1 MALEPTGSIT
11 SLDAMSGKSSTH
23 TSVVEIGLRSST
35 ASNWQMEKMKM
46 LVNSANPMNSSK
58 ALDERRKLV
67 REEYKMRMKA
77 APKTL
82 VQKTE
87 EKKDPIE
94 RQLEDSDRKLKDL
107 IEFGQ
112 ELVTNVKV
120 ANERREL
127 MRRDYESERSR
138 ILSKDLEK
146 ESIESMARFNEIASK
161 WSELEEFKE
170 PMALFEHL
178 EEQKQK
184 VAALMASKDSLIE
197 QCQKEIDRINAKY
210 YADQMVQANDVRC
223 LVERID
229 RQIEIIKMAYTSHL
243 NILENTISEE
253 RETIALSETN
263 KWNKF
268 YDDMAESEKT
278 KFDLAKQK
286 EEFYRA
292 EVARIAAVQEELTC
306 STRIRLEKEAEML
319 EWELRNVRNTVLINS
334 EKLDY
339 NYQVLQ
345 KRNEENIVISNQQK
359 RRLAKLN
366 ENIAA
371 LKVKIS
377 AINKQHETKLKR
389 FLLEIK
395 KLHESISDLELKAQ
409 QFRSNNKRKFDL
421 VWEINFKELKD
432 LLTKIFE
439 VDRILYEQQLAV
451 PWSMPDIDWTDI
463 NEMTKASNNTI
474 LKAARKKQTTTDSP
488 TRMCDDLLEK
498 GLVRNIL
505 RKIADRAGFLIEHK
519 LLKILEPYSENEKC
533 IVRLDNIF
541 IALRVDNVKM
551 ISKLTECFL
560 PYAFCPN
567 CPDGLSKEAMYD
579 FYRIGREFEDMVAP
593 DEDFNEISEEENSS
607 KNIKEQEQSGKCY
620 NKLKASHPNC
630 KNHYLVVEP
639 VFVLMALNEF
649 TKKQLQ
655 QQMYYKKFLEENELL
670 SKTIPFDEETIKS
683 FWSKFNNYF
692 PKEKRKLWMTL
703 EHGLNHYVE
712 VLKQRTK
719 LDHECTFLRR
729 QNMEL
734 KHLLQKFKV

>member
-1 MALEPTGSIT
+1 MTLEPTGSIT
-11 SLDAMSGKSSTH
+11 SLDAMSGKSSGH
-23 TSVVEIGLRSST
+23 ASIVDIGSRASN
-35 ASNWQMEKMKM
+35 ASNWQLEKMKM
-46 LVNSANPMNSSK
+46 LLNTANATNSSK

-94 RQLEDSDRKLKDL
+94 RQLEDSDHKLKDL

-127 MRRDYESERSR
+127 MRREYESERSQ
-138 ILSKDLEK
+138 ILTKDLEK

-178 EEQKQK
+178 EEQKEK

-210 YADQMVQANDVRC
+210 YADQMAQANDVRC

-229 RQIEIIKMAYTSHL
+229 RQIEVIKMAYNSHL
-243 NILENTISEE
+243 NILENTINEE
-253 RETIALSETN
+253 RETIALHETN

-286 EEFYRA
+286 EEFYAA

-319 EWELRNVRNTVLINS
+319 EWELRNVRNTVLMNS

-359 RRLAKLN
+359 RRLAKLS

-371 LKVKIS
+371 LKIKIN
-377 AINKQHETKLKR
+377 AINKQHSTKLQR
-389 FLLEIK
+389 FLTEIQ
-395 KLHESISDLELKAQ
+395 KLHESISDLEIKAA

-439 VDRILYEQQLAV
+439 IDRILHEQQLAV

-463 NEMTKASNNTI
+463 NETAKAENISI
-474 LKAARKKQTTTDSP
+474 LKEARKKQTTTDGP
-488 TRMCDDLLEK
+488 TGVCEELLEK

-505 RKIADRAGFLIEHK
+505 RKIADRAGFLVEEK
-519 LLKILEPYSENEKC
+519 LLKILRPYSENEKC

-541 IALRVDNVKM
+541 LALRVDNVNM
-551 ISKLTECFL
+551 VSKLTECFL
-560 PYAFCPN
+560 PYAYCPN
-567 CPDGLSKEAMYD
+567 CPGSLPKEAIHD

-593 DEDFNEISEEENSS
+593 DDDLSEIDEEDNLSENA
-607 KNIKEQEQSGKCY
+607 KAQKQSEKCR
-620 NKLKASHPNC
+620 NKLTAHPQC

-639 VFVLMALNEF
+639 VFVLMALNEY
-649 TKKQLQ
+649 TKKQMQ
-655 QQMYYKKFLEENELL
+655 QQMTYKKFLAANELL
-670 SKTIPFDEETIKS
+670 SNTIPFDDETIKS
-683 FWSKFNNYF
+683 FWNKFNSFF

-719 LDHECTFLRR
+719 LDKECAFLRR

>member
-11 SLDAMSGKSSTH
+11 SLDAMSGKSSAH
-23 TSVVEIGLRSST
+23 ASIVDIGSRSSN
-35 ASNWQMEKMKM
+35 ASNWQMERMKM
-46 LVNSANPMNSSK
+46 LVNSADPMNSSK

-87 EKKDPIE
+87 EKKDPVE
-94 RQLEDSDRKLKDL
+94 RQLEDSDHKLKDL

-127 MRRDYESERSR
+127 MRREYESERSG
-138 ILSKDLEK
+138 ILNKDLEK

-178 EEQKQK
+178 EEQKEK

-210 YADQMVQANDVRC
+210 YADQMAQANDVRC

-229 RQIEIIKMAYTSHL
+229 RQIEVIKMAYTSHL

-286 EEFYRA
+286 EEFYAA

-319 EWELRNVRNTVLINS
+319 EWELRNVRNTVLMNS

-359 RRLAKLN
+359 RRLAKLS
-366 ENIAA
+366 ENIAS
-371 LKVKIS
+371 LKVRIS
-377 AINKQHETKLKR
+377 VVNKQHETKLQR
-389 FLLEIK
+389 FLTEIQ

-439 VDRILYEQQLAV
+439 IDRILHEQQLAA

-463 NEMTKASNNTI
+463 NEAAKASNSST
-474 LKAARKKQTTTDSP
+474 LKAAKKKKTTTDFP
-488 TRMCDDLLEK
+488 TRACEELLEK

-505 RKIADRAGFLIEHK
+505 RKIADRAGFLIEEK

-541 IALRVDNVKM
+541 IALRVSNVKM
-551 ISKLTECFL
+551 ISRLTECFL
-560 PYAFCPN
+560 PYAYCPN
-567 CPDGLSKEAMYD
+567 CPGGLPKQAMHE

-593 DEDFNEISEEENSS
+593 DEDFDEYAEEENPTE
-607 KNIKEQEQSGKCY
+607 NIRIQQQSEECRS
-620 NKLKASHPNC
+620 KLKAAHPNC

-649 TKKQLQ
+649 TKKQMQ
-655 QQMYYKKFLEENELL
+655 QQMHYKKFLEANVLL
-670 SKTIPFDEETIKS
+670 SNTIPFDDETIKT
-683 FWSKFNNYF
+683 FWSKFKSFF
-692 PKEKRKLWMTL
+692 PKEKRKLWVTL

-719 LDHECTFLRR
+719 LDQECAFLRR

>member
-11 SLDAMSGKSSTH
+11 SLDAMSGKSSAH
-23 TSVVEIGLRSST
+23 ASIIDIGSRASN

-46 LVNSANPMNSSK
+46 LINSADPMNSSK
-58 ALDERRKLV
+58 ALDERRTLV
-67 REEYKMRMKA
+67 REEYKMRIKA

-87 EKKDPIE
+87 EKKDPVE
-94 RQLEDSDRKLKDL
+94 RQLEDSDHKLKDL

-127 MRRDYESERSR
+127 MRREYESERSR

-146 ESIESMARFNEIASK
+146 ESIESIARFNEIASK

-178 EEQKQK
+178 EEQKEK
-184 VAALMASKDSLIE
+184 VVALMASKDSLIE

-210 YADQMVQANDVRC
+210 YADQMAQANDVRC

-229 RQIEIIKMAYTSHL
+229 RQIEVIKMAYTTHL

-286 EEFYRA
+286 EEFYAA
-292 EVARIAAVQEELTC
+292 EVARIAAVQEDLTC

-319 EWELRNVRNTVLINS
+319 EWELRNVRNTVFMNS

-359 RRLAKLN
+359 RRLAKLS
-366 ENIAA
+366 ENIAS
-371 LKVKIS
+371 LKVRIS
-377 AINKQHETKLKR
+377 VVNKQHETKLQR
-389 FLLEIK
+389 FLIEIQ

-421 VWEINFKELKD
+421 VWEINIKELKD

-439 VDRILYEQQLAV
+439 IDRILHEQQLAV
-451 PWSMPDIDWTDI
+451 PWTIPDIDWTDI
-463 NEMTKASNNTI
+463 NETAKASNSST
-474 LKAARKKQTTTDSP
+474 LKAARKKKTTTDSP
-488 TRMCDDLLEK
+488 TRTCEELMEK

-505 RKIADRAGFLIEHK
+505 RKIADRAGFLIEEK

-541 IALRVDNVKM
+541 IALRVGNVKM
-551 ISKLTECFL
+551 ISRLTECFL
-560 PYAFCPN
+560 PYAYCPN
-567 CPDGLSKEAMYD
+567 CPGGLPKQAMHD

-593 DEDFNEISEEENSS
+593 DEDFDEYAEEENSTD
-607 KNIKEQEQSGKCY
+607 NIRVQHQSEECR
-620 NKLKASHPNC
+620 NKLKAAHPNC

-649 TKKQLQ
+649 TKKQMQ
-655 QQMYYKKFLEENELL
+655 QQMYYKKFMEANVLL
-670 SKTIPFDEETIKS
+670 SNTIPFDDETIKT
-683 FWSKFNNYF
+683 FWSKFKSYF
-692 PKEKRKLWMTL
+692 PKEKRKLWVTL

-719 LDHECTFLRR
+719 LDQECAFLRR

>member
-1 MALEPTGSIT
+1 MEGGSVM
-11 SLDAMSGKSSTH
+11 SLDVMSLKSSGQN
-23 TSVVEIGLRSST
+23 SMADVVVTRSSN
-35 ASNWQMEKMKM
+35 ASNIQMEKLKI
-46 LVNSANPMNSSK
+46 LLNQSDPTNSSK
-58 ALDERRKLV
+58 ALDIKRRLV
-67 REEYKMRMKA
+67 RDEYKMRMKA

-87 EKKDPIE
+87 EKKDPVE
-94 RQLEDSDRKLKDL
+94 RQLEESDHKLQDL
-107 IEFGQ
+107 LEFGQ

-120 ANERREL
+120 ANEKREHMRRE
-127 MRRDYESERSR
+127 YEAERNQL
-138 ILSKDLEK
+138 LSKDLQK
-146 ESIESMARFNEIASK
+146 ESIESIARFNEIAAK

-178 EEQKQK
+178 EEQKEK

-210 YADQMVQANDVRC
+210 YTDQMAQANDVRC

-229 RQIEIIKMAYTSHL
+229 RQIEVIKLAYQSHL
-243 NILENTISEE
+243 EILENTISEE
-253 RETIALSETN
+253 RETIAFTEAN

-268 YDDMAESEKT
+268 YDDMADSEKT

-286 EEFYRA
+286 EEFYAA

-319 EWELRNVRNTVLINS
+319 EWELRNVRNTVLMNS

-366 ENIAA
+366 ENIAS
-371 LKVKIS
+371 LKIKIN
-377 AINKQHETKLKR
+377 AVNKQHENKLQR
-389 FLLEIK
+389 FLTEIQ

-421 VWEINFKELKD
+421 VWAINYKELKD
-432 LLTKIFE
+432 LLTKIYE
-439 VDRILYEQQLAV
+439 IDRILYEQQLAI
-451 PWSMPDIDWTDI
+451 PWTEPNVDWTDI
-463 NEMTKASNNTI
+463 NETAKKSHDNVLKSVKKKRKSSAPPPRICEEI
-474 LKAARKKQTTTDSP
+474 LER
-488 TRMCDDLLEK
+488 

-505 RKIADRAGFLIEHK
+505 RKIADRAGFLIEEK
-519 LLKILEPYSENEKC
+519 LFKILEPYSEAEKTV
-533 IVRLDNIF
+533 VRLDNIF

-560 PYAFCPN
+560 PYAYCPN
-567 CPDGLSKEAMYD
+567 CPHGLPKEAMQD

-593 DEDFNEISEEENSS
+593 DDDLDVDPEFDPTNEDKGEDQLS
-607 KNIKEQEQSGKCY
+607 KCY
-620 NKLKASHPNC
+620 DKLKKHPRC
-630 KNHYLVVEP
+630 KNHHLVVEP

-649 TKKQLQ
+649 TKKQMQ
-655 QQMYYKKFLEENELL
+655 QQMSYKKFLEENELL
-670 SKTIPFDEETIKS
+670 SNTIPFDGETIKS
-683 FWSKFNNYF
+683 FWGKFKDYF
-692 PKEKRKLWMTL
+692 PEEKRKLWMTL

-719 LDHECTFLRR
+719 LDKECAFLRR